1 MQRRRRRRRGKT
13 NTHSMSNGEKGWT
26 PKVQATVRK
35 DGQP

>member
-26 PKVQATVRK
+26 SIA
-35 DGQP
+35 